1 MDTQFCLYVGH
12 YLFHKYGSERRF
24 KHLKKGAYTN
34 EWPHHWEQPA
44 WVLPLL
50 PRGKCPTRTRYTGA
64 TLSSLRRRHSSHTGT
79 WRPRHM
85 RTRGCDPEPARAR
98 CTSESDWGPG
108 NHLQEMGNF
117 IFYIKKKK
125 WVIGVLI
132 IHNFRTQ
139 RFTLYS
145 LYETQ
150 HRSTVRR
157 VVQRKYPMSYIGEVS
172 RGPRRQ
178 EHLVLAGQIGHGH
191 ERTRG
196 V

>member
-1 MDTQFCLYVGH
+1 MGSPAPSTRQMSNTDSLHGSDTF
-12 YLFHKYGSERRF
+12 FTASETLQPH
-24 KHLKKGAYTN
+24 KHLEAASYAYTRL
-34 EWPHHWEQPA
+34 WPWTCSGQMYER
-44 WVLPLL
+44 VRL
-50 PRGKCPTRTRYTGA
+50 GA
-64 TLSSLRRRHSSHTGT
+64 RE
-79 WRPRHM
+79 P
-85 RTRGCDPEPARAR
+85 PARN
-98 CTSESDWGPG
+98 G
-108 NHLQEMGNF
+108 Q
-117 IFYIKKKK
+117 FYINIKK

-145 LYETQ
+145 LNETQ

-157 VVQRKYPMSYIGEVS
+157 VVQRKYPMSYIGKVS